1 VTTGERVKQA
11 RAAAGVTQVELA
23 WLIRVAPS
31 TLCDL
36 EKGRHRWTVERLREV
51 ARVLNVELTELL

>member
-1 VTTGERVKQA
+1 MTTGERVKRA
-11 RAAAGVTQVELA
+11 RTAAGVGQAELA
-23 WLIRVAPS
+23 RLIGVAPS